1 MEGSLMASKGT
12 KKAVESIQV
21 ALACGATIEAA
32 ARAAGVNAA
41 TVYRRLKEPDFC
53 QRVQQL
59 RSDMVQRT
67 SGVMIAASTEAVKTL
82 INLMKPDVPAAVRLG
97 AAKAVIE
104 LSMRIREVS
113 ELDTRMLAL
122 ETLLGEGS

>member
-1 MEGSLMASKGT
+1 MASKGK

-21 ALACGATIEAA
+21 ALACGATVESA

-41 TVYRRLKEPDFC
+41 TIYRRLKEPDFC

-59 RSDMVQRT
+59 RAEMVERT
-67 SGVMIAASTEAVKTL
+67 SGVMVAASTEAVKTL
-82 INLMKPDVPAAVRLG
+82 IYLLKPEVPAAVRLG

-104 LSMRIREVS
+104 LGLKIREVI
-113 ELDTRMLAL
+113 EL
-122 ETLLGEGS
+122 E